1 MLRQLRECVSHYHFS
16 MKIALL
22 GFGRMGKA
30 IEIIATSRG
39 HEIVAKID
47 KDNPNDA
54 IDHADVAINFS
65 VPSAAVTNIKTA
77 LNQNVPVVCGTTG
90 WLDHKLDI
98 QQLCTEKKGAFL
110 YASNFSLGVN
120 IFFALNEKLAQMM
133 AGHTQYK
140 ASLEEIH
147 HTEKLDAPSG
157 TAITLAEGILPH
169 SSQQSWKLAEDATE
183 NDLAITAK
191 REPHV
196 PGTHTVSYN
205 SKTDVISI
213 EHIAHNRDGFALGAV
228 LAAEWIVG
236 KSGIFSM
243 RAVLNIT

>member
-1 MLRQLRECVSHYHFS
+1 

-22 GFGRMGKA
+22 GYGRMGKA
-30 IEIIATSRG
+30 IEAIAKVRG
-39 HEIVAKID
+39 HEVVAKID

-65 VPSAAVTNIKTA
+65 VPSAAVTNITHA
-77 LNQNVPVVCGTTG
+77 LQQGIPVVCGTTG
-90 WLDHKLDI
+90 WLEHKSDI
-98 QQLCTEKKGAFL
+98 EKLCEEKKGAFL

-133 AGHTQYK
+133 GQHTQYK
-140 ASLEEIH
+140 ASMKEVH

-169 SSQQSWKLAEDATE
+169 TAQQSWKLAEEASDS
-183 NDLAITAK
+183 DLAITAK

-196 PGTHTVSYN
+196 PGTHTVVYN
-205 SKTDVISI
+205 AENDAITI

-228 LAAEWIVG
+228 VAAEWILG
-236 KSGIFSM
+236 KSGIFTM
-243 RAVLNIT
+243 NDVLNIT